1 LTAVGQVAAND
12 MKKKLLS
19 LLLVA
24 AFPVAACAA
33 LGQSP
38 ASVASDG
45 ATKPSSMHAMAAVP
59 AGQQSTVQ
67 LQSVV
72 TQLGVTV
79 NEYSAGGV
87 VFAVTWSGPVMPDLS
102 QILGSYFP
110 QYKAAIQARP
120 TGGLNAPVA
129 VQTGQLV
136 AHAFGHMRAFSGEAY
151 APALVPAGFNVSTLG
166 AK

>member
-1 LTAVGQVAAND
+1 
-12 MKKKLLS
+12 
-19 LLLVA
+19 
-24 AFPVAACAA
+24 
-33 LGQSP
+33 
-38 ASVASDG
+38 
-45 ATKPSSMHAMAAVP
+45 MHAMAALP
-59 AGQQSTVQ
+59 AVQQSTVQ
-67 LQSVV
+67 LQTVA

-120 TGGLNAPVA
+120 AGGLNAPVA

-136 AHAFGHMRAFSGEAY
+136 VHAFGHMRAFSGEAY
-151 APALVPAGFNVSTLG
+151 APALVPSGFDVTTLG